1 MGKYSPTNATS
12 LITSTKSPTNMNIGN
27 NGGSSSLSSITLHKR
42 HSPLPNR
49 SKTSNRLV
57 VNETTAKVIPL
68 TQKPNIFSKIMSNIY
83 RINFFTILIFCGLSV
98 FTNVIYF
105 NYFYLSNL
113 KNVNELIS
121 LRSRLEMSAFNDHI
135 DSTRNL
141 PSEQS
146 YFGSLFAL
154 SSLIKFPRLST
165 SSESTPQAAAAAA
178 KKKED
183 SNQFRFGIS
192 WDHVSF
198 AHFDDDGSQKPDE
211 SANNYAT
218 IVAGLLDDPKSTTKK
233 SKHN

>member
-1 MGKYSPTNATS
+1 
-12 LITSTKSPTNMNIGN
+12 MNIGN
-27 NGGSSSLSSITLHKR
+27 NGSSSLSSITLHKR

-49 SKTSNRLV
+49 SKTNNRVVV
-57 VNETTAKVIPL
+57 VNEGATKTEKAPI
-68 TQKPNIFSKIMSNIY
+68 TQTPNIFSKIMFNIN

-105 NYFYLSNL
+105 NYFYLPNL
-113 KNVNELIS
+113 KNINELNS

-135 DSTRNL
+135 DSTRATTNL
-141 PSEQS
+141 PKEQS

-154 SSLIKFPRLST
+154 SSLIKFPRLS
-165 SSESTPQAAAAAA
+165 SSESTPQAAAAV
-178 KKKED
+178 KNED

-198 AHFDDDGSQKPDE
+198 AHFDDDVSQKPDE

-233 SKHN
+233 SKINKKKILARIKSTGLSLI